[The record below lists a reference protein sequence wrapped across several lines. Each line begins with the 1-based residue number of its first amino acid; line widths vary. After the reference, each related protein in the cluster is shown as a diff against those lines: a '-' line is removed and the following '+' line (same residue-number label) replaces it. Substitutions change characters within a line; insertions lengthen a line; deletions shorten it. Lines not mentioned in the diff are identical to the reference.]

1 MVLGTIKQVDPA
13 RNAIQ
18 VQMVGQESQ
27 LRWVIVS
34 GESSMTRQ
42 AQGTLA
48 DLKPND
54 TISVQ
59 GVATSINASQLQ
71 VGEVPQLP
79 FGGGAFGGP
88 RPGGG
93 GPGAAPGGQGRPG
106 AAGGGIRGMLGAGT
120 TQVIGTIVSTNPLVV
135 MLPGNVRVNVTAD
148 PSTRITKIVKTT
160 LAELKPG
167 ETIRAMGRPDDNNNV
182 VAMQVVV
189 GVDLNAVGPGFGGRG
204 GFGGGARGQRGQGQP
219 RRRNDSL

>member
-1 MVLGTIKQVDPA
+1 
-13 RNAIQ
+13 
-18 VQMVGQESQ
+18 
-27 LRWVIVS
+27 
-34 GESSMTRQ
+34 
-42 AQGTLA
+42 
-48 DLKPND
+48 
-54 TISVQ
+54 
-59 GVATSINASQLQ
+59 
-71 VGEVPQLP
+71 
-79 FGGGAFGGP
+79 
-88 RPGGG
+88 
-93 GPGAAPGGQGRPG
+93 
-106 AAGGGIRGMLGAGT
+106 
-120 TQVIGTIVSTNPLVV
+120 VIGTIVSTNPLVV